1 VITAAR
7 HSAKGLLVSAFG
19 VWCFAWAEHAG
30 PLNADHLAVETSS
43 DMENGTWNSE
53 GETESVY
60 PKGLQ
65 KIVSLFESLPEQEK
79 RDALISYA
87 DQARR
92 WEPKEGETFS
102 LEDIRKDE
110 ECTDTVGVFL
120 KVGSEERATF
130 RVTLGPQVQTL
141 TRAMTSILC
150 RGLEHST
157 VTEILQ
163 LASDFVPK
171 IVGGELIRARSQ
183 TVYYVLTRMKGI
195 CKVYLD
201 RRRAAMAR

>member
-1 VITAAR
+1 M
-7 HSAKGLLVSAFG
+7 
-19 VWCFAWAEHAG
+19 EHG
-30 PLNADHLAVETSS
+30 I
-43 DMENGTWNSE
+43 WNTE
-53 GETESVY
+53 REAESVY

-65 KIVSLFESLPEQEK
+65 TIVSFFESLPDQEK

-92 WEPKEGETFS
+92 WEPKEGETFD
-102 LEDIRKDE
+102 LEDVRKDE

-120 KVGSEERATF
+120 KVGTEGGATF

-150 RGLEHST
+150 RGLANST
-157 VTEILQ
+157 VKEILEVP
-163 LASDFVPK
+163 SDFVPK

-183 TVYYVLTRMKGI
+183 TVYYVLTRMKGV

-201 RRRAAMAR
+201 RQRAALSRQ

>member
-1 VITAAR
+1 MDNEN
-7 HSAKGLLVSAFG
+7 SA
-19 VWCFAWAEHAG
+19 
-30 PLNADHLAVETSS
+30 
-43 DMENGTWNSE
+43 SE
-53 GETESVY
+53 PQSVY
-60 PKGLQ
+60 PKGLE
-65 KIVSLFESLPEQEK
+65 KIISLFESLPEQEK

-87 DQARR
+87 DQARK
-92 WEPKEGETFS
+92 WEPKEGETFN

-120 KVGSEERATF
+120 KVDNECRAAF

-150 RGLEHST
+150 RGLDRAT
-157 VTEILQ
+157 VTEVLEVP
-163 LASDFVPK
+163 SDFVPK

-195 CKVYLD
+195 SKVYLD
-201 RRRAAMAR
+201 RRRAAMAG

>member
-1 VITAAR
+1 
-7 HSAKGLLVSAFG
+7 
-19 VWCFAWAEHAG
+19 
-30 PLNADHLAVETSS
+30 
-43 DMENGTWNSE
+43 M
-53 GETESVY
+53 Y

-65 KIVSLFESLPEQEK
+65 TIVSLFESLPDQEK

-87 DQARR
+87 DQASKWR
-92 WEPKEGETFS
+92 PKEGESFN

-120 KVGSEERATF
+120 KVDGDDRVVF

-150 RGLEHST
+150 RGLQDATFQE
-157 VTEILQ
+157 VLEVP
-163 LASDFVPK
+163 ADFVPK

-195 CKVYLD
+195 CQVFFN
-201 RRRAAMAR
+201 RRRRQESEARS

>member
-1 VITAAR
+1 M
-7 HSAKGLLVSAFG
+7 
-19 VWCFAWAEHAG
+19 
-30 PLNADHLAVETSS
+30 AVETSS
-43 DMENGTWNSE
+43 DMENGSWKPE
-53 GETESVY
+53 VEAESVY
-60 PKGLQ
+60 PKGLE
-65 KIVSLFESLPEQEK
+65 KIVDLFGSLPEQER
-79 RDALISYA
+79 RDALISYS
-87 DQARR
+87 DQARK
-92 WEPKEGETFS
+92 WEPGKGETFD

-120 KVGSEERATF
+120 KVDDEQRAVF

-157 VTEILQ
+157 ATEVLEVP
-163 LASDFVPK
+163 SDFVPK
-171 IVGGELIRARSQ
+171 IVGGELVRARSQ

-201 RRRAAMAR
+201 RRRAAMSG

>member
-1 VITAAR
+1 M
-7 HSAKGLLVSAFG
+7 
-19 VWCFAWAEHAG
+19 AG
-30 PLNADHLAVETSS
+30 TSS
-43 DMENGTWNSE
+43 DMENGTWNPE
-53 GETESVY
+53 VEAESVY
-60 PKGLQ
+60 PEGLQ

-87 DQARR
+87 DQARK

-120 KVGSEERATF
+120 KVGDEDRATF

-150 RGLEHST
+150 RGLANST
-157 VTEILQ
+157 VTEILEVP
-163 LASDFVPK
+163 SDFVPK

-201 RRRAAMAR
+201 RRRAAMAG